1 MTKKIDPAILVIF
14 GITGDLS
21 RKKLL
26 PSLYQ
31 LFKGDLLP
39 EDTTILGLTRQDL
52 KVDQILKDV
61 ELCINEEDGLCD
73 PKALN
78 KIKQRLN
85 ILQIDISKLG
95 EFKKLKTA
103 LDEADKKAGKK
114 LNRLFYMSVPPK
126 VTENIAEELGK
137 HGMNGE
143 QSRLLIEKP
152 FGYDYKSAKKLIKTV
167 SKYFDENQIFRID
180 HYLAKETVQNILV
193 FRKNNIFEK
202 IWDGKNISQITITA
216 FEKLDIEGRKVF
228 YEETGALRDLIQ
240 SHLLM
245 LLAISI
251 LQIPDELNS
260 ISLHKAKSKALGS
273 INPVHPSEL
282 ITNTVRAQ
290 YIGYREEV
298 ENQDSNIETF
308 AAIKLRASSKR
319 WHNTTFILQT
329 GKALNNK
336 LTEIEVVFRSNSDNA
351 IPNKLTFRIQPQED
365 IKLKLFVKQPGFEE
379 EIKSASLTLNYKTEN
394 IDVEHPDA
402 YERVIVDAF
411 KGDRSLFSTSEEIL
425 ASWKIVDPIIKNWTS
440 NSNNLELYKKGSSG
454 PDISSITNN

>member
-245 LLAISI
+245 LLAITI
-251 LQIPDELNS
+251 LQIPDELS
-260 ISLHKAKSKALGS
+260 STSLHKAKSKALGS

-329 GKALNNK
+329 GKALDNK

>member
-1 MTKKIDPAILVIF
+1 MTKKIEPAILVIF
-14 GITGDLS
+14 GVTGDLS

-39 EDTTILGLTRQDL
+39 NETSILGLTRQDL
-52 KVDQILKDV
+52 KADQIIKDV
-61 ELCINEEDGLCD
+61 ELCINEEDGVCD

-78 KIKQRLN
+78 KIREKIE

-103 LDEADKKAGKK
+103 LDAADKKAGKE

-126 VTENIAEELGK
+126 VTENIAEELGR
-137 HGMNGE
+137 HGLNGTK
-143 QSRLLIEKP
+143 SRLLIEKP

-202 IWDGKNISQITITA
+202 IWDGKNISQIRITA

-251 LQIPDELNS
+251 QQIPDDLS
-260 ISLHKAKSKALGS
+260 SASLHKAKSKALGS
-273 INPVHPSEL
+273 INPVHQSEL

-290 YIGYREEV
+290 YIGYKNEV

-319 WHNTTFILQT
+319 WHNTDFVLQT
-329 GKALNNK
+329 GKSLDEK
-336 LTEIEVVFRSNSDNA
+336 LTEIEIVFRPNNENE

-379 EIKSASLTLNYKTEN
+379 EIKSASLILNYKTEN
-394 IDVEHPDA
+394 IDVQHPDA
-402 YERVIVDAF
+402 YERVIMDAF

-440 NSNNLELYKKGSSG
+440 NSNNLEFYKKGSGG

>member
-39 EDTTILGLTRQDL
+39 EETVILGLTRQDL
-52 KVDQILKDV
+52 NADQILKNV

-126 VTENIAEELGK
+126 VTENIAEQLGK
-137 HGMNGE
+137 HGMSGE

-167 SKYFDENQIFRID
+167 SKYFDENQIYRID

-251 LQIPDELNS
+251 LQITDELNS
-260 ISLHKAKSKALGS
+260 VSLHKAKLKALSS
-273 INPVHPSEL
+273 INSIHPSEL
-282 ITNTVRAQ
+282 ITNTVRGQ
-290 YIGYREEV
+290 YLGYKNEV
-298 ENQDSNIETF
+298 DNPNSNIETF
-308 AAIKLRASSKR
+308 AAIKLRSSSKR
-319 WHNTTFILQT
+319 WHNTDFILQT
-329 GKALNNK
+329 GKALDNK
-336 LTEIEVVFRSNSDNA
+336 LTEIEVVFRPNSENE
-351 IPNKLTFRIQPQED
+351 IPNKLTFRIQPHED
-365 IKLKLFVKQPGFEE
+365 IKLTLFVKQPGFEQ

-402 YERVIVDAF
+402 YERVMVDAF
-411 KGDRSLFSTSEEIL
+411 KSDRSLFSTSEEIL

-440 NSNNLELYKKGSSG
+440 NSNNLEFYKKGSSG
-454 PDISSITNN
+454 PDTSSLIAK

>member
-245 LLAISI
+245 LLAITI
-251 LQIPDELNS
+251 LQIPDELS
-260 ISLHKAKSKALGS
+260 STSLHKAKSKALGS